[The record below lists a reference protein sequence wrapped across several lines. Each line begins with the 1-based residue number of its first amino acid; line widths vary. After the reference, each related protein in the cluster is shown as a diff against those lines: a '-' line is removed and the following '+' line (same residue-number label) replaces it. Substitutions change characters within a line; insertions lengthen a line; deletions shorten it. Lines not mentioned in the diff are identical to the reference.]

1 MTSLVDKT
9 ISEVLTQQK
18 KLHSDNYF
26 DNIVS
31 GFKIGQ
37 GRVNDLNIDLLKF
50 DFPAFKPNVTSFHD
64 NVITQATANPKP
76 LPKPIPKPIPLQNYK
91 VENFKP
97 IKIENAFGSTIVK
110 SEVQPLV
117 HKNPQ
122 KYEYLL
128 NKYDVQDIAMK
139 RLDIEHGYENE
150 YSKIFEDFYNN
161 QYLSSIESNE
171 INIDVLKAFEPK
183 NVDEAELKARILAN
197 PESKHYIELAST
209 YLKDNKTPLFID
221 KDKDKIL
228 SFVLKHES
236 PSDSLINF
244 LNNHNEDTSKK
255 VPADQIYRINNTL
268 KLMKIPYKIPHG
280 STIDAAINQIQ
291 RLEKNGTFLKL
302 KKSKLGPFSEGFKMP
317 KGEEYIEKP
326 EDFKDIPADD
336 NNIAGGGGAPS
347 GEKGKSGGGAPS
359 GEKGK
364 SGGGAPSGLVAINI
378 KSNIS
383 KAEAEKL
390 ISDGMTETI
399 QNSITEL
406 INLKVVTKEIIDD
419 TIQEMSNAIEQ
430 LIKSNNT
437 NIGTLISSNINKKLG
452 IINFVTHQCGV
463 KSLTKKIKALQAFK
477 VYLNNPTSKSPQKSP
492 SKSPQE
498 SPSKS
503 PQKSPSKSPQES
515 PSKSPKKKKKS
526 GK

>member
-97 IKIENAFGSTIVK
+97 IKIENAFGSTIV
-110 SEVQPLV
+110 
-117 HKNPQ
+117 
-122 KYEYLL
+122 
-128 NKYDVQDIAMK
+128 MK

-359 GEKGK
+359 G
-364 SGGGAPSGLVAINI
+364 LVAINI